1 LTLRSPSATGVCSPP
16 LAVTAASE
24 VAQARSVSLGV
35 GGLSHSAHDSPSPSM
50 ASRRRRNATK
60 LRLSRVWSLVRQP
73 RTCRSK
79 KINMSRELRP
89 YNCRVSFSAAL
100 SHGRLHLGC
109 TYADYLIHVLSQRAW
124 SRAHGLV
131 VRVTPN
137 LPHEPWTEGTARLA
151 ARTRIRRWPIDR
163 TAGARRSGPLDRGK
177 TSAAAAAITRA
188 SGQRGPPRACSSR
201 LLRVSPHRVP
211 LSRPAAQA
219 GPPASGWARVVSAA
233 GGNAGLRPVLLLFS
247 TASPGLAP
255 WHGR

>member
-1 LTLRSPSATGVCSPP
+1 MRTRPDPPPAAHRRVAAVASPGRPVRAHGTAPAPARKARPEQSSLTRAAFHRHQEQAKRTPGPPWIANEDSSSQVSELDRAICVVTG
-16 LAVTAASE
+16 
-24 VAQARSVSLGV
+24 
-35 GGLSHSAHDSPSPSM
+35 
-50 ASRRRRNATK
+50 
-60 LRLSRVWSLVRQP
+60 
-73 RTCRSK
+73 
-79 KINMSRELRP
+79 
-89 YNCRVSFSAAL
+89 
-100 SHGRLHLGC
+100 HGRLHLGC